1 MFDFCIKFSRIEK
14 QVSNMN
20 VCIPSTLLLKSISR
34 SAAKHFIFFDDLSSQ
49 MSLELFTNSSGFS
62 VISISSSEV
71 TFRTGIIISRNIS
84 KLISIK
90 NGLCSP
96 ASLVKQLIILMD
108 DLIISLMLPF
118 CYKCS

>member
-20 VCIPSTLLLKSISR
+20 VCIPSTLLLKSIS
-34 SAAKHFIFFDDLSSQ
+34 SAAAKHFIFFDYLSSQ

-62 VISISSSEV
+62 VIIISSSEV
-71 TFRTGIIISRNIS
+71 TFKIGIIISRNIS
-84 KLISIK
+84 KLTSIK

-96 ASLVKQLIILMD
+96 ASLVKQLRILRD
-108 DLIISLMLPF
+108 DLIISLILPF